1 MNLKTLRVL
10 RTISVLLML
19 ATPAL
24 AHHGYA
30 AYDMQTTK
38 SLKGTVTNFMMANPH
53 SQISIDVKETDGTV
67 EHWVLESLGVRG
79 MEGFGFQF
87 DSLKPGDEITATY
100 NPAKGGSHAG
110 LFVSLTMPD
119 GKVFPKHTGSNGN

>member
-1 MNLKTLRVL
+1 MKTKTLHVL
-10 RTISVLLML
+10 SMISVLAML
-19 ATPAL
+19 AAPTL

-38 SLKGTVTNFMMANPH
+38 TLKGTVTNFMMANPH
-53 SQISIDVKETDGTV
+53 SQIAVDVKGADGNV

-79 MEGFGFQF
+79 MEELGFQF
-87 DSLKPGDEITATY
+87 DSLKAGDEVTITY

-110 LFVSLTMPD
+110 LFVNLTLPD
-119 GKVFPKHTGSNGN
+119 GKVLPKRAGSNGN

>member
-1 MNLKTLRVL
+1 MKTKTVSVL
-10 RTISVLLML
+10 SVISVLILI
-19 ATPAL
+19 ATPLL

-38 SLKGTVTNFMMANPH
+38 SLKGTVTNYMMANPH
-53 SQISIDVKETDGTV
+53 SQIAIDVKGADGTV

-79 MEGFGFQF
+79 MEGLGFQF
-87 DSLKPGDEITATY
+87 DTLKVGDEIAVTY

-110 LFVSLTMPD
+110 LLVNLTLPD
-119 GKVFPKHTGSNGN
+119 GRVLPKGAGNTGN

>member
-1 MNLKTLRVL
+1 MKMKSMRVFNM
-10 RTISVLLML
+10 IAVLVVL

-30 AYDMQTTK
+30 AYDMQSTK
-38 SLKGTVTNFMMANPH
+38 SLKGIVTNFMMANPH
-53 SQISIDVKETDGTV
+53 SQIAIDVKGADGTV

-79 MEGFGFQF
+79 MEGLGFQF
-87 DSLKPGDEITATY
+87 DSLKAGDEITVTY

-110 LFVSLTMPD
+110 LFVNLTLPD
-119 GKVFPKHTGSNGN
+119 GKVLPKNASSNGN